1 MWTRKI
7 VQPTTA
13 EKAIPHKIPEK
24 EEFVAP
30 AAQIKEEKQ
39 NNLWKEVTDRVTKL
53 SLEMMK
59 LIQAVPAIEKRL
71 EKEGL
76 KTAYEVN
83 KTGVRDD
90 QAPVVLVECK
100 IRKHWKAIDKATLDG
115 GAGVNI
121 MSERVRKLLELKC
134 KPAPFR
140 LRMADQTVSD
150 PVGLVENIPIKVAG
164 VKFET
169 SFLVL
174 EVGDSYD
181 ILLGRPWL
189 RTSGA
194 IHDWGTEELTMK
206 VGTKKITVSTSSTT
220 VPEKVKPEEIYW
232 SKPQELW
239 KKLEASNIVP
249 LATVDLNW

>member
-1 MWTRKI
+1 
-7 VQPTTA
+7 
-13 EKAIPHKIPEK
+13 
-24 EEFVAP
+24 
-30 AAQIKEEKQ
+30 
-39 NNLWKEVTDRVTKL
+39 
-53 SLEMMK
+53 
-59 LIQAVPAIEKRL
+59 
-71 EKEGL
+71 
-76 KTAYEVN
+76 
-83 KTGVRDD
+83 
-90 QAPVVLVECK
+90 
-100 IRKHWKAIDKATLDG
+100 
-115 GAGVNI
+115 

-189 RTSGA
+189 RTAGA
-194 IHDWGTEELTMK
+194 IHDWGTDELTMK

-220 VPEKVKPEEIYW
+220 VPEKVRPEEIYW
-232 SKPQELW
+232 SEPQELW